1 MPLAPSPMP
10 LLELKNLNVSFQTL
24 EGSFHAVKDLSFS
37 IGEGESLA
45 IVGESGS
52 GKSVSMRAVLGLL
65 DKKSIDAISGEAWF
79 YSDDHKLNLLGDQK
93 SLKGIRGKQI
103 GMIFQEPMTA
113 LNPVMRCGKQIME
126 VVTTHLALSKA
137 EAKAHVHHLL
147 DEVQLTDIPRMLRSY
162 PHELSGGQ
170 RQRIMIAMALAA
182 NPRLLIADEPT
193 TALDVSVQSAI
204 LKLIRRLQKERNMA
218 LIFISHDL
226 GVVKEIADRTL
237 VMFRGK
243 KLEEG
248 ESDSL
253 FSNPAHIYTRAL
265 IQCRPSAH
273 RSGHLL
279 PVMSDFFSINEQG
292 EFVEKTFVPTKELG
306 SKNRTKEVLIEI
318 SGLEVSYRRLGM
330 WGASGEKNA
339 VIRSIDLQIFKGETL
354 GVLGESGS
362 GKSTTGR
369 AIMQLIRYDG
379 TIRMRDE
386 VLHPARAADRKKLA
400 KKIQMIYQ
408 DPYSSLNP
416 KYRIGES
423 FMEIMQCHGIH
434 KKNNERTIHGQA
446 LLVKVGL
453 DAGAWNKYPHE
464 FSGGQRQRI
473 AIARALLVEPEFIVC
488 DEAVSALD
496 VSVQAQILNLLKEI
510 QREFGITYLFIT
522 HDLQVVRNIADRILV
537 LNKGKIAELQ
547 ETEALFANPGDSYT
561 KTLLASYSHLE

>member
-1 MPLAPSPMP
+1 MPHAPSPTI
-10 LLELKNLNVSFQTL
+10 LEVKNLNVSFQTR

-37 IGEGESLA
+37 LDEGESLA

-65 DKKSIDAISGEAWF
+65 DKKSIDSIGGEAWF
-79 YSDDHKLNLLGDQK
+79 DYGAGRSDLLGDPK
-93 SLKGIRGKQI
+93 NLRGVRGKEI

-113 LNPVMRCGKQIME
+113 LNPVMRCGRQIME
-126 VVTTHLALSKA
+126 VVNTHLELTKT
-137 EAKAHVHHLL
+137 EARAHVQQLL
-147 DEVQLTDIPRMLRSY
+147 EEVQLPDIPRMLRSY

-193 TALDVSVQSAI
+193 TALDVSVQAAI

-237 VMFRGK
+237 VMFRGQ

-248 ESDSL
+248 ASDTL
-253 FSNPAHIYTRAL
+253 FSDPSHIYTRAL
-265 IQCRPSAH
+265 IRCRPSAAQ
-273 RSGHLL
+273 SGQLL
-279 PVMSDFFSINEQG
+279 PVMGDFFSID
-292 EFVEKTFVPTKELG
+292 EKGNFIEKPLIPVKDLETRAV
-306 SKNRTKEVLIEI
+306 SKEVLIEV
-318 SGLEVSYRRLGM
+318 SGLEVHYQTMGM
-330 WGASGEKNA
+330 WGPGRAKNR
-339 VIRSIDLQIFKGETL
+339 VIQHIDLQIFKGETL

-379 TIRMRDE
+379 TIRMKDE
-386 VLHPARAADRKKLA
+386 VLRPARAADRKKLA

-434 KKNNERTIHGQA
+434 KKDSERILHGQA
-446 LLVKVGL
+446 LLLKVGL
-453 DAGAWNKYPHE
+453 DASAWNKYPHE

-522 HDLQVVRNIADRILV
+522 HDLQVVRNIADRVLV
-537 LNKGKIAELQ
+537 LNKGRIAELK
-547 ETEALFANPGDSYT
+547 ETEALFANPEDGYT
-561 KTLLASYSHLE
+561 QTLLASYSGL

>member
-1 MPLAPSPMP
+1 MP
-10 LLELKNLNVSFQTL
+10 LLEVKNLNVSFQTQ
-24 EGSFHAVKDLSFS
+24 EGTFHAVKDLSFS
-37 IGEGESLA
+37 LNEGESLA

-65 DKKSIDAISGEAWF
+65 DKKSIDKISGEAWF
-79 YSDDHKLNLLGDQK
+79 DFGTGRTELLNDPK
-93 SLKGIRGKQI
+93 NLKGIRGKEI

-126 VVTTHLALSKA
+126 VVRTHLPYSNA
-137 EAKAHVHHLL
+137 EAKVHVRQLL
-147 DEVQLTDIPRMLRSY
+147 EEVQLPDIPRMLRSY

-193 TALDVSVQSAI
+193 TALDVSVQATI

-237 VMFRGK
+237 VMFRGQ

-248 ESDSL
+248 MSTSL
-253 FSNPAHIYTRAL
+253 FSNPVHVYTRAL
-265 IQCRPSAH
+265 IQCRPSATQA
-273 RSGHLL
+273 GQLL
-279 PVMSDFFSINEQG
+279 PVMSDFFSIDEQG
-292 EFVEKTFVPTKELG
+292 AFIEKSNIPKKILDRKPP
-306 SKNRTKEVLIEI
+306 SREVVIEI
-318 SGLEVSYRRLGM
+318 SGLEVSYRTQGM
-330 WGASGEKNA
+330 WGASGAINQ
-339 VIRSIDLQIFKGETL
+339 VIQAMDLQVFKGETL

-369 AIMQLIRYDG
+369 AIMQLIRYKG
-379 TIRMRDE
+379 SIRMNGE
-386 VLHPARAADRKKLA
+386 LLFPAKAADRKKLA
-400 KKIQMIYQ
+400 KKIQLIYQ

-423 FMEIMQCHGIH
+423 FMEIMACHGIH
-434 KKNNERTIHGQA
+434 KKTQERIDHGQA

-453 DAGAWNKYPHE
+453 DATAWDKYPHE

-522 HDLQVVRNIADRILV
+522 HDLQVVRTIADRILV
-537 LNKGKIAELQ
+537 LNKGKIAELK
-547 ETEALFANPGDSYT
+547 ETEALFANPEDGYT
-561 KTLLASYSHLE
+561 KTLLASYSHL